1 MVINITVA
9 FRVDASLQIGSGH
22 VMRCLT
28 LAEALRDGGAEC
40 HFICREHPG
49 HLLDLICSK
58 GFHTHRLSTVDSGAS
73 FGGPALQSV
82 EPAHAHWLGVAQSQ
96 DAEACREIL
105 KDVKPDWLV
114 VDHYALDTQWE
125 TALQALAP
133 RLLVIDD
140 LADRKHICDLLLDQN
155 LGHTEQDYAAL
166 VPYGCRLMV
175 GPQYAL
181 LRPEFARLRKQSL
194 ERRGSPRL
202 QHILVTMGGIDQAN
216 ATGLT
221 LQALK
226 TCPLPASCRIS
237 VVMGLN
243 APNLAEVADAATN
256 MPWPTEVLV
265 NVTDMGERMASAD
278 IVIGAAGGTS
288 WERCCL
294 GVPTIMVVLADN
306 QKSGAK
312 ALLSSGCVELIEQ
325 VWDISVQLPTAIRA
339 LAKESTLSALSE
351 NARRICDGL
360 GVQQVLKQMSDMN
373 E

>member
-1 MVINITVA
+1 MVIKATVV

-28 LAEALRDGGAEC
+28 LADALRFEGAEC

-58 GFHTHRLSTVDSGAS
+58 GFNIHILSAVDSSAS
-73 FGGPALQSV
+73 SGGPVQSV
-82 EPAHAHWLGVAQSQ
+82 EPVHAHWLGGTQLQ
-96 DAEACREIL
+96 DAEACRKIL
-105 KDVKPDWLV
+105 EDLKPDWLV
-114 VDHYALDTQWE
+114 VDHYALDVQWE
-125 TALQALAP
+125 TSLQGVTR

-140 LADRKHICDLLLDQN
+140 LADRKHICDLLVDQN
-155 LGHTEQDYAAL
+155 LGHTERDYTAL
-166 VPYGCRLMV
+166 VPKNCRLMV
-175 GPQYAL
+175 GPRYAL

-194 ERRGSPRL
+194 ERRDSQTL
-202 QHILVTMGGIDQAN
+202 QHILITMGGVDQAN
-216 ATGLT
+216 ATGVT

-243 APNLAEVADAATN
+243 APNLAEVAGAAAN

-265 NVTDMGERMASAD
+265 NITDMGERMVSAD
-278 IVIGAAGGTS
+278 IVIGAAGSTS

-306 QKSGAK
+306 QKSGAE
-312 ALLSSGCVELIEQ
+312 ALLSSGSVKLIEQ
-325 VWDISVQLPTAIRA
+325 VRDIPMHLPVAIHA
-339 LAKESTLSALSE
+339 LINNHVLSE
-351 NARRICDGL
+351 LSESARRICDGM

-373 E
+373 G